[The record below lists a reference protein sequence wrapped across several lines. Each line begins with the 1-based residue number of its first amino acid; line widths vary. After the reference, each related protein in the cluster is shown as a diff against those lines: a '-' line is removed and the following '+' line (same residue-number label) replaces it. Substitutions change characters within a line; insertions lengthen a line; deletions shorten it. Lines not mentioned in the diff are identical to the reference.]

1 MDTFFLGFR
10 DPLFSVIVFFAL
22 IFMITF
28 ISYLWGRYK
37 RKEDYKHLNR
47 FLQQFHTPP
56 TEDTIK
62 NSIQNNVLSPQL
74 WLLLASAYQKNAEY
88 EKCIEIYNELL
99 QKEKYANQKEIMF
112 LLGKTYFKAGFLE
125 RSKQIFLE
133 ILKKTPRTPQAL
145 HYLLL
150 IYEFMRE
157 YKEALGVLE
166 PLDEL
171 GEDVSLE
178 KYYLEL
184 LIILQDFT
192 LDSEVKNEKIIQ
204 LYKEHNQ
211 LTHMVFEYLFRVD
224 AAFAWKHLNIEN
236 VENIS
241 DILWNLE
248 RKDLNLDIISKSI
261 YLQELYS
268 AKGYIEDAKKSD
280 SFELDILIKLQN
292 KANATLSFEYGCVTC
307 KGTFPFAFN
316 RCSQCHSIDSMTIEW
331 SLSRDYSRDFSE
343 ENNSFQ

>member
-1 MDTFFLGFR
+1 MDTLFLGYR
-10 DPLFSVIVFFAL
+10 DPLFSIIVFFAL
-22 IFMITF
+22 IFVITF

-56 TEDTIK
+56 HEDTIK
-62 NSIQNNVLSPQL
+62 DSIQNNVLSPQL

-99 QKEKYANQKEIMF
+99 QKEKYSNQKEILF

-171 GEDVSLE
+171 GEDISLE

-184 LIILQDFT
+184 LIVLQDFT
-192 LDSEVKNEKIIQ
+192 LQDEVKKEKVFA
-204 LYKEHNQ
+204 LYKQ
-211 LTHMVFEYLFRVD
+211 QKRLTHMVFEYLFRVD
-224 AAFAWKHLNIEN
+224 AQFAWEHLDLER
-236 VENIS
+236 VEDIS
-241 DILWNLE
+241 DILWGLE
-248 RKDLNLDIISKSI
+248 RKDLNLDIIAKSV

-268 AKGYIEDAKKSD
+268 AKGYIDEVKKSE
-280 SFELDILIKLQN
+280 SFELDILIKLHD

-307 KGTFPFAFN
+307 KGSSPFAFN
-316 RCSQCHSIDSMTIEW
+316 RCSQCHSIDTMSVEW
-331 SLSRDYSRDFSE
+331 SLSRDYSRNFSE